1 MINRQDSRHRIKRS
15 NLTGVVPTAH
25 TASTDFTD
33 GTWLNTDLREAEF
46 FYNIPDKKLWIG
58 TGTSSIEIAQIGS
71 TTSGNSLEQ
80 TLAIGNNS
88 GAQSIIMGT
97 GTNIH
102 TSQGTGG
109 LSLDI
114 TGPQSVYLGDNMT
127 ATANYLW
134 LRDGNFL
141 RLRANNNHIE
151 LAAQSTT
158 IGIGDTYDGIVLSPN
173 TGLSTHIHYGGS
185 EILSVTGSGIIMG
198 SFSNIHSSFG
208 ESYIDVNFN
217 NQGSILLSNATDGGD
232 PLNNASAYIIVASN
246 IGTYTSDGILIG
258 SDTGNIK
265 IQTSSALN
273 LVTTNGINLQSD
285 TYIYSGYAL
294 KSNNG
299 GGRIDLDGYGTPNT
313 ILITTDNAA
322 EAESVIYL
330 DDSSISLTTNANAES
345 ISIGGGKITE
355 TATTI
360 KLVAGYPSM
369 LPIPSTPGS
378 LYLSAGTGS
387 VYMASDVVMASN
399 KSIKFDYTTLTTG
412 SVSTTTIG
420 TFSMATITMNNDTS
434 VSIKGHANGYCG
446 SPNRNMG
453 ATFYASFLKYGGTIY
468 QNGTT
473 DIVLKDGYGD
483 GTTPAVWTDGTNI
496 YISVR
501 TFSALTSTFTTSY
514 EILV

>member
-71 TTSGNSLEQ
+71 TSSGNSLEQ

-88 GAQSIIMGT
+88 GAQS
-97 GTNIH
+97 
-102 TSQGTGG
+102 
-109 LSLDI
+109 
-114 TGPQSVYLGDNMT
+114 
-127 ATANYLW
+127 
-134 LRDGNFL
+134 
-141 RLRANNNHIE
+141 
-151 LAAQSTT
+151 
-158 IGIGDTYDGIVLSPN
+158 
-173 TGLSTHIHYGGS
+173 
-185 EILSVTGSGIIMG
+185 IIMG

-299 GGRIDLDGYGTPNT
+299 GGQIDLDYFGSPGEVS
-313 ILITTDNAA
+313 ISTDNGNQ
-322 EAESVIYL
+322 AESYL
-330 DDSSISLTTNANAES
+330 YMTPTSTDVVGGNGGSISLNGDVNINVPSSNRLFARVGNTGLKIDGRYNAGGSEDIIKFINNATQSFTTQNS
-345 ISIGGGKITE
+345 IKPSIAIASQNSTINSGVTSSVILGGSGI
-355 TATTI
+355 TATQSNTVYVPDLMI
-360 KLVAGYPSM
+360 Q
-369 LPIPSTPGS
+369 
-378 LYLSAGTGS
+378 TG
-387 VYMASDVVMASN
+387 
-399 KSIKFDYTTLTTG
+399 KGIKFDYTTLTTG

-434 VSIKGHANGYCG
+434 VSIRGHANGYCA

-501 TFSALTSTFTTSY
+501 TFSAALTSTFTTSY

>member
-1 MINRQDSRHRIKRS
+1 MGINRQDSRHRIKRS

-71 TTSGNSLEQ
+71 TTSGNSLAQ
-80 TLAIGNNS
+80 TLAIGNDS
-88 GAQSIIMGT
+88 GANNIIMGT

-185 EILSVTGSGIIMG
+185 EILSVTGSGIVMQSATVIKSANG
-198 SFSNIHSSFG
+198 RSQIDLDFG
-208 ESYIDVNFN
+208 FTQDN
-217 NQGSILLSNATDGGD
+217 ILLSSDNGGQAESYVFLDPATVFIKNGDGGTGRSFLQLDGNVKLSTIDIFSTDGKFNTSNARNIIFFGD
-232 PLNNASAYIIVASN
+232 SGAAAVTTQNNDKPGVVISSKNSTIDVGVMNSVIL
-246 IGTYTSDGILIG
+246 GSDGITATQSNSVYVPDLM
-258 SDTGNIK
+258 
-265 IQTSSALN
+265 IQT
-273 LVTTNGINLQSD
+273 
-285 TYIYSGYAL
+285 
-294 KSNNG
+294 
-299 GGRIDLDGYGTPNT
+299 
-313 ILITTDNAA
+313 
-322 EAESVIYL
+322 
-330 DDSSISLTTNANAES
+330 
-345 ISIGGGKITE
+345 GK
-355 TATTI
+355 
-360 KLVAGYPSM
+360 G
-369 LPIPSTPGS
+369 
-378 LYLSAGTGS
+378 
-387 VYMASDVVMASN
+387 
-399 KSIKFDYTTLTTG
+399 IKFDYTTLTTG

-420 TFSMATITMNNDTS
+420 TFSMANITFMANDQS
-434 VSIKGHANGYCG
+434 FSIRGHANGYCA

>member
-88 GAQSIIMGT
+88 GTNNIIMGT
-97 GTNIH
+97 ATVIKSANGTSSI
-102 TSQGTGG
+102 
-109 LSLDI
+109 SLDYAGVGGDI
-114 TGPQSVYLGDNMT
+114 LLSTDGSILADKYIWLGNSIPGKPLPTVQIKNQTGDIHLEASNTIKLDTAAAINLLGN
-127 ATANYLW
+127 
-134 LRDGNFL
+134 
-141 RLRANNNHIE
+141 
-151 LAAQSTT
+151 T
-158 IGIGDTYDGIVLSPN
+158 IGLYNQSSDYAIEVTSGAVSILDDDYGDVTVNFNNSAVNLSASVPINFDTYTKVKNTNYGAFNVFDIKSAVTTSTASIQLT
-173 TGLSTHIHYGGS
+173 TGLSTTIVSTVQGTSSTTTQEISENGGLKMS
-185 EILSVTGSGIIMG
+185 
-198 SFSNIHSSFG
+198 H
-208 ESYIDVNFN
+208 
-217 NQGSILLSNATDGGD
+217 
-232 PLNNASAYIIVASN
+232 
-246 IGTYTSDGILIG
+246 TSG
-258 SDTGNIK
+258 SDSGLTYQK
-265 IQTSSALN
+265 IGA
-273 LVTTNGINLQSD
+273 
-285 TYIYSGYAL
+285 
-294 KSNNG
+294 
-299 GGRIDLDGYGTPNT
+299 
-313 ILITTDNAA
+313 
-322 EAESVIYL
+322 
-330 DDSSISLTTNANAES
+330 
-345 ISIGGGKITE
+345 
-355 TATTI
+355 
-360 KLVAGYPSM
+360 
-369 LPIPSTPGS
+369 
-378 LYLSAGTGS
+378 
-387 VYMASDVVMASN
+387 
-399 KSIKFDYTTLTTG
+399 
-412 SVSTTTIG
+412 VSTTTIG
-420 TFSMATITMNNDTS
+420 TFSMANITFMANDQS
-434 VSIKGHANGYCG
+434 FSIRGQANGYCA